1 MFIWIKKIKPQI
13 MAAILC
19 LTLIAVLVILVA
31 PTLIETTVG
40 AIVTG
45 VGMLAMKVIEDSKDE

>member
-1 MFIWIKKIKPQI
+1 MNKKVKPQI

-31 PTLIETTVG
+31 PTFIEVVVG
-40 AIVTG
+40 GVVTG
-45 VGMLAMKVIEDSKDE
+45 IGMLSMKVIEDSKDE